1 MNYSVLIVAGG
12 KGQRMGLGYNKV
24 FYPLKDGHTVL
35 ETTLQL
41 FLNDTRCKQI
51 VIVTNPDDLYKVT
64 TRHEMG
70 RIVNV
75 GGGPTRQDSVY
86 NGLMCVSEDLILVH
100 DAARPWCSQALIDD
114 LLTAMENEQAALL
127 AVEVKDTVKE
137 VKDGYVVKTVERSTL
152 RHAQTPQAFKT
163 SLLLKCI
170 HKAQAEQFKASDDAQ
185 LIERYSDVPIKI
197 VQGSY
202 ANIKITTQEDVR

>member
-41 FLNDTRCKQI
+41 FLHYERCKQI
-51 VIVTNPDDLYKVT
+51 VIVTNPDDLYQVT

-86 NGLMCVSEDLILVH
+86 NGLMCVSENLILVH
-100 DAARPWCSQALIDD
+100 DAARPWCSQELIDD
-114 LLTAMENEQAALL
+114 LLTAMETEQAAFL
-127 AVEVKDTVKE
+127 AVDVKDTVKE
-137 VKDGYVVKTVERSTL
+137 VKDGYVVKTINREFL
-152 RHAQTPQAFKT
+152 RNAQTPQAFKT
-163 SLLLKCI
+163 SLLLECI
-170 HKAQAEQFKASDDAQ
+170 HQAQEENFKATDDAQ
-185 LIERYSDVPIKI
+185 LIERYSNVPIK
-197 VQGSY
+197 VVKGSY
-202 ANIKITTQEDVR
+202 DNIKITTPEDIK